1 MRPFNSITW
10 NGESS
15 LKFGIRILDRDI
27 PRPSPGIRYERIQI
41 DGRDGDLIASLR
53 SIPSVNYTLPINLLD
68 TSRADEIVEWLRR
81 EPNGDLI
88 LSWDEDFVYK
98 AAYIDSHELNTKLTK
113 LGSADLMFIVHPWK
127 YLASGQEEVTGT
139 TVTNPTEYDAEPIYS
154 ISGTGNM
161 DVLINGELIRLQNMT
176 GTIIIDTEKDL
187 VYGSGLGFQNV
198 LTYPFPKLKPGE
210 NIFSHSITVQP
221 NWRVRL

>member
-1 MRPFNSITW
+1 
-10 NGESS
+10 
-15 LKFGIRILDRDI
+15 
-27 PRPSPGIRYERIQI
+27 
-41 DGRDGDLIASLR
+41 
-53 SIPSVNYTLPINLLD
+53 
-68 TSRADEIVEWLRR
+68 
-81 EPNGDLI
+81 
-88 LSWDEDFVYK
+88 
-98 AAYIDSHELNTKLTK
+98 
-113 LGSADLMFIVHPWK
+113 MFIVHPWK

>member
-10 NGESS
+10 NGENS
-15 LKFGIRILDRDI
+15 LRFGIRILDRDI

-53 SIPSVNYTLPINLLD
+53 SIPSVDYILPINLLD
-68 TSRADEIVEWLRR
+68 TSRADEVVEWLRR
-81 EPNGDLI
+81 EPKGDLI
-88 LSWDEDFVYK
+88 LSWDDDFVYK
-98 AAYIDSHELNTKLTK
+98 ATYVDYHELNTKLIK
-113 LGSADLMFIVHPWK
+113 LGSASLTFIVHPWK

-154 ISGTGNM
+154 ISGTGDM
-161 DVLINGELIRLQNMT
+161 DVFINDELIRLRNMT
-176 GTIIIDTEKDL
+176 GTIIIDVEKDL
-187 VYGSGLGFQNV
+187 VYGSELGFQNV

-210 NIFSHSITVQP
+210 NIFSDSITVQP